1 MTRSPPPRPSK
12 AELGEMT
19 VAQLNAYIA
28 GLRRELEWTR
38 GFVHK
43 AVSKRIEVAEKVRE
57 LRRGREEAGDV

>member
-1 MTRSPPPRPSK
+1 
-12 AELGEMT
+12 MT